1 MGVTHTV
8 THLNFIHRQLTENYL
23 DYLFI
28 EIYLPRISGR
38 KFKLRAILLN
48 FFCGEFI
55 LEKNLKMWKI
65 SNIRNLSLKKLDKG
79 TGWTIE
85 SNN

>member
-8 THLNFIHRQLTENYL
+8 THLNFIHRQLTENYF

-38 KFKLRAILLN
+38 KFKLRAILLK
-48 FFCGEFI
+48 FFRGEFI
-55 LEKNLKMWKI
+55 LEKKI
-65 SNIRNLSLKKLDKG
+65 KNVENIKYKKSFTQK
-79 TGWTIE
+79 TR
-85 SNN
+85 

>member
-38 KFKLRAILLN
+38 KFKLRAILLK
-48 FFCGEFI
+48 FFRGEFI
-55 LEKNLKMWKI
+55 LEKKI
-65 SNIRNLSLKKLDKG
+65 ENVENIKYKKSFTQK
-79 TGWTIE
+79 TR
-85 SNN
+85 

>member
-8 THLNFIHRQLTENYL
+8 THLNFIHRQLTENYF

-38 KFKLRAILLN
+38 KFKLRAILLK
-48 FFCGEFI
+48 FFRGEFI
-55 LEKNLKMWKI
+55 LEKKI
-65 SNIRNLSLKKLDKG
+65 ENVENIKYQKSFTQKTR
-79 TGWTIE
+79 
-85 SNN
+85 

>member
-8 THLNFIHRQLTENYL
+8 THLNFIHRQLTENYF

-38 KFKLRAILLN
+38 KFKLRAILLK
-48 FFCGEFI
+48 FFRGEFI
-55 LEKNLKMWKI
+55 LEKKI
-65 SNIRNLSLKKLDKG
+65 ENVENIKYKKSFTQK
-79 TGWTIE
+79 TR
-85 SNN
+85 

>member
-48 FFCGEFI
+48 FFSRRVHFR
-55 LEKNLKMWKI
+55 EKIENVE
-65 SNIRNLSLKKLDKG
+65 NIKYKKSFTQK
-79 TGWTIE
+79 TR
-85 SNN
+85 

>member
-8 THLNFIHRQLTENYL
+8 TNLNFIHRQLTENYF

-38 KFKLRAILLN
+38 KFKLRAILLK
-48 FFCGEFI
+48 FFRGEFI
-55 LEKNLKMWKI
+55 LEKKI
-65 SNIRNLSLKKLDKG
+65 ENVENIKYKKSFTQK
-79 TGWTIE
+79 TR
-85 SNN
+85 